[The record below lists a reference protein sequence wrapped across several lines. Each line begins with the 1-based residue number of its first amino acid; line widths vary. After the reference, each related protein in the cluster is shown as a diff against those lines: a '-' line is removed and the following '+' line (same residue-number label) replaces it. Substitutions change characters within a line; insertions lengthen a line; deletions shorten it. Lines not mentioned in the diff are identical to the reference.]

1 MVFNIVVHRII
12 STCLGG
18 AEDIEPEHHPAL
30 DVLGDVAVR
39 HPPSRVGRI
48 EKDVHDVTGPYQ
60 NGVLLYQ
67 V

>member
-1 MVFNIVVHRII
+1 MTFSFGRGRDVE
-12 STCLGG
+12 
-18 AEDIEPEHHPAL
+18 AEHHPAL